1 MEDFIRD
8 WWTRNEGQV
17 LAWRRHLH
25 AHPELSHMEH
35 STTQFVSD
43 KLRAAGLEPVMFPNT
58 GLMVDI
64 GDASGNS
71 GAAGERVG
79 RLAFR
84 GDMDALP
91 ITEATGLSYSSVNE
105 GVMHACGHDFH
116 TVITLATAI
125 AMAEYQ
131 REHTLPVPLRFIF
144 QPAEEVM
151 VGGAPDVI
159 EFGALDGVERIFA
172 VHCEPKLRVGHVG
185 VRVGAIT
192 SASDTLDIHVEGP
205 GGHSSRPHLTAD
217 VVYALGKLVTDLP
230 GLLSRRVDPRT
241 GTVLVFGAVNA
252 GYAPNAIPAEGRLRG
267 TIRTADIKTW
277 RAIDPLLRELID
289 EVLAPTGATHRLDYE
304 RGVPPVLNDDYCTA
318 LVAET
323 VRRVDENAVIE
334 APQSSGGEDFGWYL
348 EHVPGAMARL
358 GCWSGRGEKHDLHRD
373 DIVVDE
379 RCLGVGVRLFGGI
392 VARYEDGDSDRSRP
406 AIRMN

>member
-8 WWTRNEGQV
+8 WWQRNEGQV

-35 STTQFVSD
+35 DTTAFVAE
-43 KLRAAGLEPVMFPNT
+43 KLRDAGLEPVLFPNT
-58 GLMVDI
+58 GLMVDV
-64 GDASGNS
+64 GDVDPDDFD
-71 GAAGERVG
+71 AAGQPRG

-91 ITEATGLSYSSVNE
+91 ISEATGLSYASVNE

-116 TVITLATAI
+116 TAITLGTAV
-125 AMAEYQ
+125 AMAEYA
-131 REHTLPVPLRFIF
+131 RDHELPVPLRFIF

-151 VGGAPDVI
+151 EGGAPDVI
-159 EFGALDGVERIFA
+159 EFGALNGVDRIFA

-192 SASDTLDIHVEGP
+192 SASDNLDIRLEGP
-205 GGHSSRPHLTAD
+205 GGHTSRPHLTAD
-217 VVYALGKLVTDLP
+217 VVYGMGKLITDLP

-241 GTVLVFGAVNA
+241 GTVLVFGAANA
-252 GYAPNAIPAEGRLRG
+252 GYAANAIPSEGRLQG
-267 TIRTADIKTW
+267 TIRTADIATW
-277 RAIDPLLRELID
+277 RAIDPLLRELIG
-289 EVLAPTGATHRLDYE
+289 EVLAPTGVQHTLGYE
-304 RGVPPVLNDDYCTA
+304 RGVPPVINDDYCTA
-318 LVAET
+318 LIAET

-348 EHVPGAMARL
+348 EEVPGAMARL

-373 DIVVDE
+373 DIIVDE
-379 RCLGVGVRLFGGI
+379 RCLGIGVRLFAGI
-392 VARYEDGDSDRSRP
+392 VSRYEDSELDTL
-406 AIRMN
+406 RMVGR